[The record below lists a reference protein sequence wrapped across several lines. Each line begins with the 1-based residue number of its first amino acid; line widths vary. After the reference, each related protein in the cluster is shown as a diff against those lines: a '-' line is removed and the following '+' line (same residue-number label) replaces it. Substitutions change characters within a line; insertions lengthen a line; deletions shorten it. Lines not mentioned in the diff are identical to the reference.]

1 MREIGG
7 KIKQQFDLLIKKR
20 GVAVVWQ
27 RLANHN
33 RGFKKTLRG
42 LKTPVRDLNVF
53 FWREPNLFFP
63 PLMFF
68 KSIGAFFFD
77 WLK

>member
-7 KIKQQFDLLIKKR
+7 KIKQQFDLLIIKKR

-33 RGFKKTLRG
+33 RGLKKPCVG
-42 LKTPVRDLNVF
+42 
-53 FWREPNLFFP
+53 
-63 PLMFF
+63 
-68 KSIGAFFFD
+68 
-77 WLK
+77 